1 MPPAGHIIAV
11 ADGAVAIASSQTKR
25 TATVQIT
32 KHAQQRLSQRAIDM
46 DAVSIALNL
55 GLKIEQNGA
64 TVHFLG
70 RRQCPRGLSRD
81 EADGLEGTTVVLGR
95 DGNVVTVYRT
105 QRLPRVIRRR
115 RPRRR
120 SHRRTVSPWN

>member
-1 MPPAGHIIAV
+1 M
-11 ADGAVAIASSQTKR
+11 
-25 TATVQIT
+25 QIT

-46 DAVSIALNL
+46 DAVSIALNF

-70 RRQCPRGLSRD
+70 RRQLPRGLARN
-81 EADGLEGTTVVLGR
+81 EADGLEGTTVVLARNGS
-95 DGNVVTVYRT
+95 VVTAYRT
-105 QRLPRVIRRR
+105 QRLPRIIRRR